1 MTISLPPVDRSSL
14 IATRRDIH
22 QHPEL
27 GFEETR
33 TAALVAERLRKL
45 DYHVTP
51 GVGKTG
57 VVALKRNGGRCV
69 LLRADMD
76 ALPVEEANAVPYRS
90 KHPGKMHACGH
101 DGHVAIGLEVARRLA
116 PLGLAGSVKFAF
128 QPAEEASNGAQAMI
142 GDGVL
147 DAPKVDG
154 AFGIHLWNDL
164 PVGTI
169 GIMPGPVMASVD
181 QFEIEIL
188 GRGGHAAAPHQ
199 TIDPVLVAAHVVTGL
214 QSLIS
219 RRRDPLAPAVISVTE
234 VHAGRAFN
242 VIPARADLRGT
253 VRTFGGSFWDEAP
266 RLVAE
271 TAQGIAAAFGAE
283 AKVNYR
289 RLSAP
294 LINDEGMSAL
304 MRDVAAELVG
314 ASNVRHGVRTMGGED
329 MAFFLERVPGCFA
342 FVGLA
347 PRPGG
352 STAWPTN
359 SATSRRRISSPP
371 RTSRCTGC
379 RGATPRSAGRAKPR
393 NRSCSTSARCGA
405 TGATSWT
412 ASRTKIPRSPRS

>member
-1 MTISLPPVDRSSL
+1 VKGPPPLAPVDRASL
-14 IATRRDIH
+14 VATRRDIH

-57 VVALKRNGGRCV
+57 VVGLKKNDGRCV

-90 KHPGKMHACGH
+90 KAPGKMHACGH

-116 PLGLAGSVKFAF
+116 PLELGGSVKFAF

-147 DAPKVDG
+147 EAPRVNA

-164 PVGTI
+164 PVGTV
-169 GIMPGPVMASVD
+169 GVMAGPVMASVD
-181 QFEIEIL
+181 QFEIAIL

-199 TIDPVLVAAHVVTGL
+199 TIDPVLVAAHVITAL
-214 QSLIS
+214 QSLVS
-219 RRRDPLAPAVISVTE
+219 RRRDPLSEAVVSVTE

-242 VIPARADLRGT
+242 VIPDRADLRGT
-253 VRTFGGSFWDEAP
+253 VRTFGGHFFEDAP
-266 RLVAE
+266 RLVE
-271 TAQGIAAAFGAE
+271 DTAQGVASAFGAHVN
-283 AKVNYR
+283 VNYR

-294 LINDEGMSAL
+294 LINNEELSRL
-304 MRDVAAELVG
+304 MRDVAADLIG
-314 ASNVRHGVRTMGGED
+314 ADNVRQGVRTMGGED
-329 MAFFLERVPGCFA
+329 MAFFLEKVPGCFA
-342 FVGLA
+342 FVGSA
-347 PRPGG
+347 PR
-352 STAWPTN
+352 
-359 SATSRRRISSPP
+359 
-371 RTSRCTGC
+371 TG
-379 RGATPRSAGRAKPR
+379 GRASPHH
-393 NRSCSTSARCGA
+393 SPTFDIDEESLVIAAELLTQ
-405 TGATSWT
+405 T
-412 ASRTKIPRSPRS
+412 AIRYLS

>member
-1 MTISLPPVDRSSL
+1 VKGPPPLAPVDRASL
-14 IATRRDIH
+14 VATRRDIH

-57 VVALKRNGGRCV
+57 VVGLKKKDGRCV

-90 KHPGKMHACGH
+90 KAPGKMHACGH

-116 PLGLAGSVKFAF
+116 PLELGGSVKFAF

-147 DAPKVDG
+147 EEPRVDA

-164 PVGTI
+164 AVGTV
-169 GIMPGPVMASVD
+169 GVMAGPVMASVD
-181 QFEIEIL
+181 QFEIAIL

-199 TIDPVLVAAHVVTGL
+199 TIDPVLVAAHVITAL
-214 QSLIS
+214 QSLVS
-219 RRRDPLAPAVISVTE
+219 RRRDPLSEAVVSVTE

-242 VIPARADLRGT
+242 VIPDRADLRGT
-253 VRTFGGSFWDEAP
+253 VRTFGGHFFEDAP
-266 RLVAE
+266 RLVE
-271 TAQGIAAAFGAE
+271 DTAQGVASAFGAHVN
-283 AKVNYR
+283 VNYR

-294 LINDEGMSAL
+294 LINNEELSRL
-304 MRDVAAELVG
+304 MRDVAADLIG
-314 ASNVRHGVRTMGGED
+314 ADNVRQGVRTMGGED
-329 MAFFLERVPGCFA
+329 MAFFLEKVPGCFA
-342 FVGLA
+342 FVGSA
-347 PRPGG
+347 PR
-352 STAWPTN
+352 
-359 SATSRRRISSPP
+359 
-371 RTSRCTGC
+371 TG
-379 RGATPRSAGRAKPR
+379 GRASPHH
-393 NRSCSTSARCGA
+393 SPTFDIDEESLVIAAELLTQ
-405 TGATSWT
+405 T
-412 ASRTKIPRSPRS
+412 AIRYLS